1 MFEKLKIGQL
11 YSKQILSSLLN
22 EVSLKTVREG
32 IFYCKNSDSTLF
44 FVDLEKQDK
53 PSKFHF
59 NNYFDKNLFHLDS
72 QTTQHIN
79 SPKIQE
85 IVNTKKKFIFFV
97 EKSKKSEEK
106 LNHLFIVEL

>member
-44 FVDLEKQDK
+44 FVDLEK
-53 PSKFHF
+53 
-59 NNYFDKNLFHLDS
+59 
-72 QTTQHIN
+72 
-79 SPKIQE
+79 
-85 IVNTKKKFIFFV
+85 
-97 EKSKKSEEK
+97 
-106 LNHLFIVEL
+106 

>member
-44 FVDLEKQDK
+44 LLIWKNKINLVNFISTIISTKT
-53 PSKFHF
+53 
-59 NNYFDKNLFHLDS
+59 YF
-72 QTTQHIN
+72 I
-79 SPKIQE
+79 
-85 IVNTKKKFIFFV
+85 
-97 EKSKKSEEK
+97 
-106 LNHLFIVEL
+106 